1 MSHTSSRRKNRSRMI
16 QTLRNSAS
24 ENSFDAE
31 NCRVKTQSSA
41 EKSFGMTV
49 TSLVRYVVLV
59 MMCAACFALSSQVED
74 VRAQTPTAS
83 PTAVPPLVNIKPAF
97 SLSTNKSYATSER
110 ARFSINY
117 YNIDYLDFRV
127 YRVDDPVTF
136 FRNLRNPHGMGEEDE
151 TVTRI
156 YRKREVTFLE
166 KVRKFKNSI
175 YLPVRNYLRG
185 QLQRKSRESFSRTFK
200 SEPAEETVDRR
211 VPLNVADFARVPLL
225 NPQQLVSSWQEKLT
239 PLESEYDRRVISLG
253 TREAGVYV
261 VEAVNGDLRAFTLL
275 VVTDL
280 ALITKSTTNKE
291 LMVYAVDRQ
300 TGAPREGV
308 EVQVSKRKET
318 LTAARTDA
326 NGLLRTQVK
335 SPRPTTGKEEQEAGY
350 TSGLLIMAKDARDF
364 AVSDLSIYSL
374 GLDGSDSENTSS
386 LVGYIY
392 TERPVYRPAQ
402 KIYFKGILRNR
413 NANGYSLVRSG
424 NVAVRIDD
432 ADGTSILETSLPL
445 SPRGTFNGE
454 VEVAEDAPLGSYNI
468 TASVEGE
475 SVGGYFEVQEYKK
488 PEYKVTVR
496 PESKYATVGT
506 QTKFTIE
513 ARYFFGAPVTRADV
527 KYYVYRSRY
536 YHWRT
541 EDEDDYADEYSESS
555 AYGDEGYGGYDDDI
569 VQEGEGK
576 LDREGRLIVPFTV
589 PAPDAK
595 QPYDFKYRLEAQ
607 VTDAARRTNEAQA
620 TFIGTRGSV
629 TTDVEPDRYVYQRGD
644 FARLRVRTSDYEG
657 RPRAVNLKLQ
667 FVQELWDAI
676 ETEDDGG
683 KYPRYRLREKLLS
696 TYDIATNAQGEAT
709 FDYQVPV
716 VGSITIKS
724 IVNENGRDIVTAS
737 GYLWA
742 TDTEGVWDE
751 DAYQDTGG
759 IKLILDKK
767 TYQPGETARVL
778 AILPTNGTSH
788 LLVTTELDRVLSVR
802 RITTT
807 GRAVMIDVPI
817 EARYTPNAFLSVAY
831 IRGGEM
837 YTQDRTLSVP
847 PRDKMLN
854 VEIIPNKQEYKP
866 REVASYTVSVRN
878 HDGTPAA
885 NAEVSLGVVDE
896 AVYEIRGESAGDM
909 RETFYGRRYNSVSTS
924 FASYYYFTGYS
935 GKEALQLAGRAA
947 KRANLEAYA
956 DVKNDLQYAE
966 PVIRK
971 IFKDTAL
978 WQPNVLTGSDGRA
991 NVQVELPDN
1000 LTTWRATA
1008 RAVTS
1013 DLKVGSTTTKTLA
1026 RKDLILRLALPRF
1039 LTEGDTVTVSGI
1051 VHNYLKTAKTTK
1063 ISLEVD
1069 NGEIIG
1075 TKDEIVSIPQ
1085 NGEHR
1090 LDFQLRAPRAGQLR
1104 FLAKALTDT
1113 ESDAIELPLEVI
1125 PRGLEQTRGGALTVL
1140 EADAEREFTLEL
1152 PANANTEAR
1161 TLRIEAAPSIS
1172 NALFGALDYLV
1183 GYPYGCT
1190 EQTLSQFVPTVIV
1203 AQVLQNTENTRINDR
1218 PKLNAMVAQGF
1229 KRLYV
1234 NQNADGGWGWW
1245 RDEKSNPFMTAYAV
1259 DGLTMARDAGYAVD
1273 SSRLDSARQAMLQML
1288 DKGRTEDDKPYD
1300 LETRAY
1306 LIYALNKIQFAPG
1319 YTNQLFNLRKDLQ
1332 PYGRALLAL
1341 TLHQAN
1347 DSQRAREVLS
1357 ELESMARVN
1366 NFDAHWESTRQAE
1379 RFMSYTE
1386 INDVEATALA
1396 VKALARIAPES
1407 ELLPKAARWLAQ
1419 SRGRGTHWLTT
1430 KQTAFAVYAL
1440 ADYLKVSQEQTPDYT
1455 LEIYLDGEQVLARQ
1469 ITTADVAGGQS
1480 FTLERKNAQVKPVSR
1495 VRIVKRGA
1503 GALYLASQLTY
1514 FSREET
1520 TNAQSSNDLKIT
1532 RDYYRLRI
1540 AENKEGELKW
1550 TPEPLSGD
1558 VRSGDLIV
1566 SRLRI
1571 AGARGRYVMVED
1583 PIPAGCEQI
1592 TTSSGIEFDKT
1603 NEGWTDW
1610 YSGREFR
1617 DERTAFFLDF
1627 FDGDATF
1634 NYVLRVQTPGEFRIA
1649 PARAEFMYQPTVAA
1663 NTATGSLKIND
1674 R

>member
-1 MSHTSSRRKNRSRMI
+1 MVKKGMVAMLKNFLT
-16 QTLRNSAS
+16 QRNAELPTQS
-24 ENSFDAE
+24 DAE
-31 NCRVKTQSSA
+31 KALGKTVSRLAQC
-41 EKSFGMTV
+41 
-49 TSLVRYVVLV
+49 VVLMV
-59 MMCAACFALSSQVED
+59 CVVSFVASSQMKD
-74 VRAQTPTAS
+74 VRAQAQNDSPSAS
-83 PTAVPPLVNIKPAF
+83 PSAVPPLVNIKPAF
-97 SLSTNKSYATSER
+97 SLSTNKSYATSES

-117 YNIDYLDFRV
+117 YNIDHLDFRV
-127 YRVDDPVTF
+127 YRVDDPVKF
-136 FRNLRNPHGMGEEDE
+136 FRNLRNPHRMGEEDE
-151 TVTRI
+151 SVTRI
-156 YRKREVTFLE
+156 YRKREVSFLE

-175 YLPVRNYLRG
+175 YLPIRNYLRG
-185 QLQRKSRESFSRTFK
+185 QLQRKSRTAFSGTFK
-200 SEPAEETVDRR
+200 GEPHEETVDRR

-239 PLESEYDRRVISLG
+239 PLESDYDRRVISLG
-253 TREAGVYV
+253 KREAGVYV

-275 VVTDL
+275 VVSDL

-291 LMVYAVDRQ
+291 LMVYAVDRK
-300 TGAPREGV
+300 TGAPRENV
-308 EVQVSKRKET
+308 EVQVSRYKEI
-318 LTAARTDA
+318 LTTARTDT
-326 NGLLRTQVK
+326 NGLLRTPVK
-335 SPRPTTGKEEQEAGY
+335 PPAPERGDDGFERLPY
-350 TSGLLIMAKDARDF
+350 NNFLIMARDASDF

-374 GLDGSDSENTSS
+374 GLNDTDSENTSS
-386 LVGYIY
+386 LIGYIY

-402 KIYFKGILRNR
+402 KIFFKGILRDR
-413 NANGYSLVRSG
+413 KTNGYSLVRAGS
-424 NVAVRIDD
+424 VEVTIDD

-445 SPRGTFNGE
+445 SARGTFNGE

-475 SVGGYFEVQEYKK
+475 SVSGYFEVQEYKK

-496 PESKYATVGT
+496 TENKYATVGT
-506 QTKFTIE
+506 QNNFTVE

-541 EDEDDYADEYSESS
+541 EDDTDEESNEYSETSED
-555 AYGDEGYGGYDDDI
+555 GDDGYGGYDDDI
-569 VQEGEGK
+569 VQEGEAT

-589 PAPDAK
+589 PTPDAK

-607 VTDAARRTNEAQA
+607 VTDAARRTNEAKA

-629 TTDVEPDRYVYQRGD
+629 TTDVEPDHYVYGRGD

-657 RPRAVNLKLQ
+657 RPRATNLKLQ

-676 ETEDDGG
+676 ETDEGE
-683 KYPRYRLREKLLS
+683 KYPRYKLREKLLS
-696 TYDIATNAQGEAT
+696 TFDIATNQQGEAS

-716 VGSITIKS
+716 TGSITIKS
-724 IVNENGRDIVTAS
+724 IVNENNRDIVTAS

-742 TDTEGVWDE
+742 TDTEGTWDE

-778 AILPTNGTSH
+778 ALLPTDGTSH
-788 LLVTTELDRVLSVR
+788 LLVTTELDRVLTVR
-802 RITTT
+802 RVTTT

-817 EARYTPNAFLSVAY
+817 EARYTPNAFLSIAY
-831 IRGGEM
+831 IRNGEM

-909 RETFYGRRYNSVSTS
+909 RETFYGRRYNSVNTS

-935 GKEALQLAGRAA
+935 GKEALQLARRAA
-947 KRANLEAYA
+947 RRPNFEAYA
-956 DVKNDLQYAE
+956 DVKNDAQYAE

-978 WQPNVLTGSDGRA
+978 WQPNAVTGTDGRA
-991 NVQVELPDN
+991 SIQVELPDN

-1013 DLKVGSTTTKTLA
+1013 DLKVGSTTTKILA

-1063 ISLEVD
+1063 ISLQVD

-1075 TKDEIVSIPQ
+1075 ARDETISIPS

-1090 LDFQLRAPRAGQLR
+1090 LDFQLRAPRAGNLR

-1172 NALFGALDYLV
+1172 NTLFGALDYLV

-1203 AQVLQNTENTRINDR
+1203 AQVLQNTQNTRINDR

-1273 SSRLDSARQAMLQML
+1273 ASRLDSARLAMLQML
-1288 DKGRTEDDKPYD
+1288 GEGRTEDNKPYD

-1306 LIYALNKIQFAPG
+1306 LIYSLNKIEPAPRF
-1319 YTNQLFNLRKDLQ
+1319 TNELFNFRKDLQ

-1341 TLHQAN
+1341 TLHAAN
-1347 DSQRAREVLS
+1347 DAGRAREVLS
-1357 ELESMARVN
+1357 ELEGMARAN
-1366 NFDAHWESTRQAE
+1366 NFDAHWESTRQVE
-1379 RFMSYTE
+1379 RFTSYTE
-1386 INDVEATALA
+1386 INDVEATAL
-1396 VKALARIAPES
+1396 VIKALARIAPES

-1455 LEIYLDGEQVLARQ
+1455 LEIYLDGEQVLNKQ
-1469 ITTADVAGGQS
+1469 ITAADVASGQS
-1480 FTLERKNAQVKPVSR
+1480 FKLERKDGQVKPVSR
-1495 VRIVKRGA
+1495 IRIVKRGA
-1503 GALYLASQLTY
+1503 GALYLSSRLIY

-1520 TNAQSSNDLKIT
+1520 TNAQSSKDLQVT
-1532 RDYYRLRI
+1532 REYFRLRI

-1566 SRLRI
+1566 SRLHI
-1571 AGARGRYVMVED
+1571 TGARGRYVMVED

-1617 DERTAFFLDF
+1617 DERTAFFLDY